1 MEQIVNRKISKCI
14 SHYIARHLVKNNL
27 HLSIFQ
33 SRFTS
38 VTMSAFDYKVEVTSP
53 SPNFH
58 QVTSDIAID
67 GGVTDEGLSYLAEH
81 FQSIL
86 YICTDD
92 SVPGSSD
99 FG

>member
-1 MEQIVNRKISKCI
+1 
-14 SHYIARHLVKNNL
+14 
-27 HLSIFQ
+27 
-33 SRFTS
+33 
-38 VTMSAFDYKVEVTSP
+38 MSAFDYKVEVTSP